1 MANQVKGSRS
11 AVSVRRKVLAL
22 TTLILMLSM
31 RVYSEHK
38 NSADT
43 AASVQSFLGSWDLTL
58 KTPLRE
64 YPSWL
69 EITQEDGQLRARM
82 VSRWGHARPLPKI
95 GLSNGG
101 ITFVSPKEEEDRKD
115 DIVFEGELSGKT
127 LAGTTTP
134 QMELRGDGRARERHP

>member
-1 MANQVKGSRS
+1 
-11 AVSVRRKVLAL
+11 
-22 TTLILMLSM
+22 
-31 RVYSEHK
+31 
-38 NSADT
+38 
-43 AASVQSFLGSWDLTL
+43 
-58 KTPLRE
+58 
-64 YPSWL
+64 
-69 EITQEDGQLRARM
+69 M